1 MCLPYVAVIASATL
15 LLNSFLSIFPI
26 LVMGS
31 SERSSNLSGSL
42 KTAICLCSLC
52 ILLVLEMSETLFYNL
67 PHQGRQHV
75 RPDTRN
81 WIAMAEYDLETARH
95 MLAAGRYPYVVF
107 MCHLSLEKMLKAHV
121 TEATQ
126 SVPAKSH
133 DLIYLLKKSGLA
145 LSSDHIDF
153 IGKINNASIPTRY
166 PDDLQRMIG
175 QYPEQIARDY
185 LTQTEEVLEWLKR
198 HPILQK

>member
-1 MCLPYVAVIASATL
+1 
-15 LLNSFLSIFPI
+15 
-26 LVMGS
+26 
-31 SERSSNLSGSL
+31 
-42 KTAICLCSLC
+42 
-52 ILLVLEMSETLFYNL
+52 
-67 PHQGRQHV
+67 V